1 MSERYLRDMVSLTLL
16 SLKMLQNSASLIL
29 SWVISHYSFCYG
41 LQLYWF
47 YSTCHLYVMTLVF
60 LAYLPYI
67 LILSY
72 RHFHRSTRVNWSS
85 HQGELIMSQT

>member
-1 MSERYLRDMVSLTLL
+1 
-16 SLKMLQNSASLIL
+16 
-29 SWVISHYSFCYG
+29 
-41 LQLYWF
+41 
-47 YSTCHLYVMTLVF
+47 MTLVF

-72 RHFHRSTRVNWSS
+72 RHFHRSTRGNWSS